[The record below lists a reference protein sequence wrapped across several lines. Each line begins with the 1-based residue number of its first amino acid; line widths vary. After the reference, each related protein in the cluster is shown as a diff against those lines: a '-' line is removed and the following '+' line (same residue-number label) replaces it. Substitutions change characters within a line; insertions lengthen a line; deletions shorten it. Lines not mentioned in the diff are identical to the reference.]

1 MRTKRRSLLFAAA
14 IWLMTGGVALADDAQ
29 IYSTLHPYYAE
40 LCALSGFKKKP
51 GVLADQGGPGGH
63 AVFYLNGVCRVEDT
77 RYPVIELCRP
87 GSGSGRDGAGLSV
100 NANFK
105 NANWVAT
112 EGRDFF
118 FRGGLAPGQRLTKAA
133 YLKTLKQ
140 AEEMGI
146 YDGVQFH
153 DDAFDD
159 KPANMSQHD
168 FIYEESV
175 GTDFAVAFGRNR
187 YCARVP
193 LARDQ
198 MTAVVRYLN
207 DVNSTY
213 RDGTKEYDLGVLEN
227 NCAHLVHNAL
237 AAAGIWDEWP
247 VDRFILVAALDFP
260 VPANEFV
267 NLMRRTN
274 DLPLD
279 NLDEL
284 YADESARALLLQQ
297 GRLPTRP
304 GALAEWDSVI
314 HDNDIYETD
323 AATLIFFDDPIFE
336 AYKTRATAI
345 LTEPRY
351 FDVRANLEYFAALY
365 RRVQETR
372 RPLASYERGGDRMTL
387 NTPENPSPPE
397 RPDFPQFYARYY
409 KYIEQ
414 QSARI
419 DAQLAALPPA
429 Q

>member
-1 MRTKRRSLLFAAA
+1 
-14 IWLMTGGVALADDAQ
+14 
-29 IYSTLHPYYAE
+29 
-40 LCALSGFKKKP
+40 
-51 GVLADQGGPGGH
+51 
-63 AVFYLNGVCRVEDT
+63 
-77 RYPVIELCRP
+77 
-87 GSGSGRDGAGLSV
+87 
-100 NANFK
+100 
-105 NANWVAT
+105 
-112 EGRDFF
+112 
-118 FRGGLAPGQRLTKAA
+118 
-133 YLKTLKQ
+133 
-140 AEEMGI
+140 
-146 YDGVQFH
+146 
-153 DDAFDD
+153 
-159 KPANMSQHD
+159 MSQHD
-168 FIYEESV
+168 FIYEDSV

-213 RDGTKEYDLGVLEN
+213 RDGTKEYDWGVLEN